1 MKDGLLLYNSRLVVP
16 NAKDEE
22 GVPLRT
28 NLIKEVYEQLTTT
41 HLSKKKTLAL
51 VKVRFY

>member
-28 NLIKEVYEQLTTT
+28 SLIREVYEQLTTAY
-41 HLSKKKTLAL
+41 LREKKTLAL
-51 VKVRFY
+51 VKA